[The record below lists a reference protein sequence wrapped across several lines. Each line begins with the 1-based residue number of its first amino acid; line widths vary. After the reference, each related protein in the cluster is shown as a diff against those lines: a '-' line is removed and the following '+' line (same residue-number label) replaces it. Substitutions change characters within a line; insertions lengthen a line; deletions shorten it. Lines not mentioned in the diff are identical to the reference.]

1 MSMGMVGNFGSKI
14 IFETSDRKIFTFSG
28 MTQKISGK
36 YAKHSVIGQKD
47 RPEFSGPGNRS
58 VSFKIMLEVT
68 LGIRPREIMERIEEA
83 VENGEAEY
91 LVIGGRP
98 VSRNKFYISSVS
110 EAFDVVMSHGE
121 IARATVNVSMEEYQ

>member
-1 MSMGMVGNFGSKI
+1 MGVIGNFGSRI
-14 IFETSDRKIFTFSG
+14 TFETSDRKILTFAG

-47 RPEFSGPGNRS
+47 RPEFTGPGSRNIN
-58 VSFKIMLEVT
+58 FKIMLDVT
-68 LGIRPREIMERIEEA
+68 LGIRPREIMDRIEEA
-83 VENGEAEY
+83 VENGEVEY

-98 VSRNKFYISSVS
+98 VGRNKYYISSVS

-121 IARATVNVSMEEYQ
+121 IARATLTISMEEYS